1 MSKLLEIGSPVTSFI
16 KTIVILMF
24 SAGEA
29 KDAKLKSTRKNAIKR
44 DILFIKKLVIFVKI
58 LS

>member
-1 MSKLLEIGSPVTSFI
+1 
-16 KTIVILMF
+16 VILIF
-24 SAGEA
+24 SAGKA